1 MYVCVCVRWNLVNFD
16 GIGVLQVVAVVAAL
30 AHEHERADERVDE
43 MGDTF
48 GEHVSI
54 DGHLRAQLVEHHDAD
69 GVGDGREEA
78 EQRQQHI
85 PPQVIQQSVHVIM
98 CTSYHIRI
106 IENGFFF
113 LFFFLEIYFLR
124 TNRTTNSD
132 LFFRRF
138 SLKFTNTNIII
149 YLVSIQ
155 SLQQLIVIIL

>member
-85 PPQVIQQSVHVIM
+85 PPQVIEQSVHFIM
-98 CTSYHIRI
+98 CTSYQK
-106 IENGFFF
+106 ELKMVSSSSFFF
-113 LFFFLEIYFLR
+113 VGNLFSSYEQNNKFR
-124 TNRTTNSD
+124 P
-132 LFFRRF
+132 LF
-138 SLKFTNTNIII
+138 
-149 YLVSIQ
+149 
-155 SLQQLIVIIL
+155 